1 MPRDAVVITE
11 LDEHGAVADH
21 TVELLD
27 EAVAQK
33 KTLGGQVVAVVL
45 AADEPADLSPLHA
58 HGADVIVIVVH
69 PGTGV
74 ADPGLWT
81 DAVGPHVAGRG
92 APLVL
97 VAETAAGCGLAP
109 RLAARLGATYCA
121 RTVRVSAQEDGTLSI
136 DRAVADG
143 ALCWTQEAGPETTV
157 VASFR
162 VGSLGIGK
170 PLRGNVAAVEK
181 HTYEL
186 PHGLRPVD
194 LVEVIAPDPQ
204 TVPIAEAQW
213 VIAGGQ
219 GFRSKDGV
227 ELLWELGRE
236 LHMSVGGSKPTV
248 DHGWIPRDRLI
259 GVSSGRRLAPDL
271 FIGVGVSGSSHFV
284 AGMSQSRVVVAI
296 NTNPGAPLMKM
307 ADLAI
312 EADLQDVIPALV
324 ERVRAEATNA

>member
-1 MPRDAVVITE
+1 MPRDVVVITE

-27 EAVAQK
+27 EAAAQRK
-33 KTLGGQVVAVVL
+33 VLGGRVVAVVL
-45 AADEPADLSPLHA
+45 AAEEPADLSPLHA
-58 HGADVIVIVVH
+58 HGADEITIVVN
-69 PGTGV
+69 PILGV
-74 ADPGLWT
+74 ADPRLWA
-81 DAVGPHVAGRG
+81 DAVGSVVAQLP

-109 RLAARLGATYCA
+109 RLAARLGAIY
-121 RTVRVSAQEDGTLSI
+121 SAHTIRITAGPDEVLSI
-136 DRAVADG
+136 DHAVAG
-143 ALCWTQEAGPETTV
+143 GTSSCAQEARPGTAV
-157 VASFR
+157 VASFA
-162 VGSLGIGK
+162 VGSLGVGK
-170 PLRGNVAAVEK
+170 PVRGNTATVER
-181 HTYEL
+181 TSYEV
-186 PHGLRPVD
+186 PDGLRPVE
-194 LVEVIAPDPQ
+194 LIELIAPDPQ

-219 GFRSKDGV
+219 GFRSKEGV

-236 LHMSVGGSKPTV
+236 LHMTVGGSKPTV

-259 GVSSGRRLAPDL
+259 GVSSGRRLTPDL

-284 AGMSQSRVVVAI
+284 AGMSQSRVVIAI

-312 EADLQDVIPALV
+312 EADLHDVIPALV
-324 ERVRAEATNA
+324 ERVREMEHSA